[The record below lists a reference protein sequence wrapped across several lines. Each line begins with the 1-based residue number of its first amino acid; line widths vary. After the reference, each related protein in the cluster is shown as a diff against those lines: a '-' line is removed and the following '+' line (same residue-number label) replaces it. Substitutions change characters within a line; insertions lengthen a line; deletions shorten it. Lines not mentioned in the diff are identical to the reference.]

1 MACETKTV
9 LLAKYQQ
16 ATHQYSEAVRT
27 LNQRMEISSKEEFGR
42 LYRLTEDARMNAANT
57 MRDLEHHIADH
68 DC

>member
-1 MACETKTV
+1 MACEKKTV

-16 ATHQYSEAVRT
+16 ATDQYCEAVSK
-27 LNQRMEISSKEEFGR
+27 LNRRIGISSKDEFDR

-57 MRDLEHHIADH
+57 MCDLEHHIADH